1 MRFVKSILILP
12 FVALAAC
19 NPNYDM
25 PGMFNGSS
33 VRADER
39 FVQSMQYNDKA
50 GYAHVI
56 VPEDYRIYACTDS
69 HVDSTTRNLEQFVKA
84 YKADINCP
92 FAIHLGDLINA
103 KDNYPRFFQA
113 MAVKPDKP
121 VIGKELGDT
130 VFYTLGN
137 HDLYFNQWEEYKK
150 YIPTSTYW
158 FDTRTKEG
166 KLLDLFI
173 CLDSGE
179 GTLGVKPLKWLN
191 DILAEKS
198 EAGYRHIIVFTH
210 THMFKQ
216 DDSQGH
222 TSNYSMEETYDIT
235 SLLTRYGVEMYWSGH
250 DHSREI
256 TKYGGVTYIVVD
268 SLEDPDPNPF
278 YMIVNMG
285 NYISYDFI
293 SLKKP

>member
-1 MRFVKSILILP
+1 MCYYKSSISNTEGSADMTFFQLPSVAQTIQTELPKSVKNKTLLTEI
-12 FVALAAC
+12 
-19 NPNYDM
+19 D
-25 PGMFNGSS
+25 
-33 VRADER
+33 
-39 FVQSMQYNDKA
+39 
-50 GYAHVI
+50 
-56 VPEDYRIYACTDS
+56 
-69 HVDSTTRNLEQFVKA
+69 NLFFKA

-179 GTLGVKPLKWLN
+179 GTLGVKPLT
-191 DILAEKS
+191 
-198 EAGYRHIIVFTH
+198 F
-210 THMFKQ
+210 
-216 DDSQGH
+216 
-222 TSNYSMEETYDIT
+222 
-235 SLLTRYGVEMYWSGH
+235 
-250 DHSREI
+250 
-256 TKYGGVTYIVVD
+256 
-268 SLEDPDPNPF
+268 
-278 YMIVNMG
+278 
-285 NYISYDFI
+285 
-293 SLKKP
+293 